1 MSSNQPTDRPVA
13 PPPPP
18 ARSARSGFL
27 PATLTGR
34 LVLTTIALVAVVSI
48 GVAAV
53 TTLALR
59 SFLMQRLDDQ
69 LASAVDRSVGVFY
82 GPDAGSFLCRSGPR
96 GATNRI
102 PGQGPGTLD
111 GVLGGPCAYAQVITE
126 SGRPEELSDEGLSA
140 LAAVSP
146 DAEPHTVRIP
156 RFGSYR
162 VVVREARGI
171 TVVTG
176 LPTSQVDATVGRLI
190 GWEALVALLGVGLAA
205 VAGRTLV
212 RRQLRPLREVAA
224 TAAAVTSTPLDTGAV
239 GTTARVP
246 DEYTNP
252 DNEVGQLGEALNLML
267 GHVERALDAR
277 HESEQQVRQFLAD
290 ASHELRTPLSTIVGY
305 AELSR
310 RPATGGDEHEQIT
323 ALRHAMGRVDVESIR
338 MTALVDDLLLLARLD
353 AGRPLE
359 SEPVDLSRL
368 AVEALNDTRI
378 LAPDHRWRL
387 AIPDEPVLVL
397 GDDHRLHQV
406 IANLL
411 SNARRHTPPGTEVSL
426 EIAETGAAALLT
438 IHDDG
443 PGLPDALKDQAFER
457 FTRGDGSRTRDTGG
471 SGLGL
476 PIVKAIVEAHGG
488 AVSVHSEPGD
498 TTFRVLVPLAAGSP
512 SPAAP
517 GIPV

>member
-1 MSSNQPTDRPVA
+1 MSSSQPTERLTPQA
-13 PPPPP
+13 PRP
-18 ARSARSGFL
+18 ARVGFL
-27 PATLTGR
+27 PSTLTGR
-34 LVLTTIALVAVVSI
+34 LALTTIALVAVVSI

-59 SFLMQRLDDQ
+59 SFLLQRLDDQ
-69 LASAVDRSVGVFY
+69 LQSAVDRSVGVFY
-82 GPDAGSFLCRSGPR
+82 GPDAEAYLCRSGPR
-96 GATNRI
+96 GPTSRI
-102 PGQGPGTLD
+102 PGQGPGALD
-111 GVLGGPCAYAQVITE
+111 GVLDGRCPHAQVITD
-126 SGRPEELSDEGLSA
+126 SGRPEVVSDGGLAA
-140 LAAVSP
+140 LAGVSP
-146 DAEPHTVRIP
+146 DAEPHSVRLP
-156 RFGSYR
+156 GLGTYR
-162 VVVREARGI
+162 VVVRQARGV
-171 TVVTG
+171 TLVTG
-176 LPTSQVDATVGRLI
+176 LPTSGVDATVGRLI
-190 GWEALVALLGVGLAA
+190 GWEALVALIGVGLAA
-205 VAGRTLV
+205 IAGRTLV

-246 DEYTNP
+246 EEYTHP

-290 ASHELRTPLSTIVGY
+290 ASHELRTPLSTIAGY

-310 RPATGGDEHEQIT
+310 RPASGAGEDEQIA

-359 SEPVDLSRL
+359 SQPVDLSRL
-368 AVEALNDTRI
+368 AVEALNDIRV
-378 LAPDHRWRL
+378 LAPDHRWLL

-406 IANLL
+406 VANLL

-426 EIAETGAAALLT
+426 EITVQDGSAVLA

-443 PGLPDALKDQAFER
+443 PGLPSALKERAFER
-457 FTRGDGSRTRDTGG
+457 FTRGDSSRTRDTGG

-476 PIVKAIVEAHGG
+476 PIVQAIVDAHRGT
-488 AVSVHSEPGD
+488 VSVQSVPGD
-498 TTFRVLVPLAAGSP
+498 TTFRVQVPLVEGDLAAG
-512 SPAAP
+512 
-517 GIPV
+517 GNQV

>member
-1 MSSNQPTDRPVA
+1 MRL
-13 PPPPP
+13 
-18 ARSARSGFL
+18 GFL
-27 PATLTGR
+27 PSTLTGR
-34 LVLTTIALVAVVSI
+34 LVLTSIALVAAVSI
-48 GVAAV
+48 VVTAV

-59 SFLMQRLDDQ
+59 SFLLHRLDDQ
-69 LASAVDRSVGVFY
+69 LQSAVGRSANVFY
-82 GPDAGSFLCRSGPR
+82 GPDVAAYLCRPGPR
-96 GATNRI
+96 GPTSRI
-102 PGQGPGTLD
+102 PGQGPGALA
-111 GVLGGPCAYAQVITE
+111 GVLGDRCPHAQVITDAGQTKDVSE
-126 SGRPEELSDEGLSA
+126 AGLA
-140 LAAVSP
+140 TLADVPA
-146 DAEPHTVRIP
+146 DAEAHTVRVP
-156 RFGSYR
+156 DLGTYR
-162 VVVREARGI
+162 VVVRQAGD
-171 TVVTG
+171 VLLVTG
-176 LPTSQVDATVGRLI
+176 LPTSEVDATLGRLI

-205 VAGRTLV
+205 AAGRTLV

-246 DEYTNP
+246 AEYAHP

-310 RPATGGDEHEQIT
+310 RPAAGVSESDQIT

-359 SEPVDLSRL
+359 SEPVDLNRL
-368 AVEALNDTRI
+368 AVEALNDIRV
-378 LAPDHRWRL
+378 LAPEHQWRL

-406 IANLL
+406 VANLL
-411 SNARRHTPPGTEVSL
+411 SNARRHTPAGTVVSL
-426 EIAETGAAALLT
+426 AVARHDASAVLT

-443 PGLPDALKDQAFER
+443 PGLPAALKDHAFER

-488 AVSVHSEPGD
+488 VVSVQSEAGD
-498 TTFRVLVPLAAGSP
+498 TTFQVVVPLADSRTGAL
-512 SPAAP
+512 PA
-517 GIPV
+517 